1 MVRQATHT
9 PQRAPGGS
17 LSQPG
22 DDDHDDEPDHDA
34 HVKTHHDDE
43 DEEDDDADDGE
54 TTTTTAAAAAAATT
68 TTTTTTEAIQR
79 LPRSPARPSISL
91 QEGPTGPEGTP
102 PASLNRPPRTPY
114 KIMFPEVLPGT

>member
-1 MVRQATHT
+1 MVRQAKHT

-54 TTTTTAAAAAAATT
+54 TTTTTAAAAAT